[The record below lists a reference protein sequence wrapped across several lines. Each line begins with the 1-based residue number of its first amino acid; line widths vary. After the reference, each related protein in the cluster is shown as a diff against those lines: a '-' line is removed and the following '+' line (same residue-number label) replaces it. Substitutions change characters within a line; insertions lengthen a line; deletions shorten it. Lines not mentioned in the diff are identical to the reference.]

1 MKRENEKR
9 GQGRYGREEKGQR
22 QGREREVSHRGR
34 ESLQT
39 SYRKQNLSSLVKP

>member
-22 QGREREVSHRGR
+22 QGRERER
-34 ESLQT
+34 E
-39 SYRKQNLSSLVKP
+39 R